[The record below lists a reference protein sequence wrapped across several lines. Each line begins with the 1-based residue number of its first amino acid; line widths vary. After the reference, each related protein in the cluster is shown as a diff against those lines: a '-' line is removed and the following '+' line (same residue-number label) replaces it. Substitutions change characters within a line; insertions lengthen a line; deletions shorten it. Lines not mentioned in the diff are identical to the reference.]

1 MPLFKT
7 AFTTHPTLLRTVPI
21 LFFAG
26 LLSALAFAPF
36 FCFPI
41 LIITLSFFMWVLN
54 HAQKAKRAAL
64 FGFAFGAGLGVSS
77 LGWVCNALMID
88 NGSFAVFIPV
98 CLIGL
103 ALFLGFFWMLSA
115 WVAFYAP
122 SGIKRWIAFACSV
135 VFFEWVRSWFL
146 TGFPW
151 NLIGSVWTDNLYFLQ
166 FASVWGVYGLTFVT
180 VMIFTATG
188 LLPNKKPLVFAL
200 ILASVITAGGWLRL
214 YQATPEDVFGVNLR
228 IVQPNIQ
235 QTLKWNP
242 QKAEDNL
249 NTLIRLSKTKNEEI
263 THVIWPESAI
273 PYLLENNP
281 TERLRLMSAIRQG
294 GTLITGALRIVS
306 REKRQLA
313 NSIFMIDHLANIVG
327 YADKAHLVP
336 FGEYIPFRNI
346 LPLDKVVPIQSDFV
360 AGKKVKTIMVPK
372 AVPAA
377 LLVCYEIIFSG
388 RVTDKNNHP
397 QWIVNVTNDGWYG
410 ISPGPFQHL
419 GMAQL
424 RAVEEGLPVV
434 RAANTGISALIS
446 PYGEILSYKA
456 LNTQG
461 VIDTKLPRAT
471 EPTIYSQFGYKP
483 FIVFVVLIYLIMI
496 WHSLINIGKRRTNH
510 KKENTKNQ
518 KST

>member
-1 MPLFKT
+1 
-7 AFTTHPTLLRTVPI
+7 
-21 LFFAG
+21 
-26 LLSALAFAPF
+26 
-36 FCFPI
+36 
-41 LIITLSFFMWVLN
+41 
-54 HAQKAKRAAL
+54 
-64 FGFAFGAGLGVSS
+64 
-77 LGWVCNALMID
+77 
-88 NGSFAVFIPV
+88 
-98 CLIGL
+98 
-103 ALFLGFFWMLSA
+103 
-115 WVAFYAP
+115 
-122 SGIKRWIAFACSV
+122 
-135 VFFEWVRSWFL
+135 
-146 TGFPW
+146 
-151 NLIGSVWTDNLYFLQ
+151 
-166 FASVWGVYGLTFVT
+166 GVYGLTFVT
-180 VMIFTATG
+180 VLIFTATG

-214 YQATPEDVFGVNLR
+214 YQATPEDVFGVHLR

-313 NSIFMIDHLANIVG
+313 NSIFMIDHLANIIG

-388 RVTDKNNHP
+388 RVTDKNNRP